1 MDRVTNSARS
11 RISTGYLTSRAGTSR
26 CQCYGAKGGDAA
38 KGGDV
43 TDIPTGDEP
52 AVTVALARLSAPVP
66 DQILDQ
72 VIATLPA
79 GRRSRLQQCMF
90 RVDAERGA
98 LAVMLARGVLG
109 ERLAV
114 SLQRVRLLCNAL
126 VTTWTRKRVSPGIHL
141 FDVQ

>member
-26 CQCYGAKGGDAA
+26 CQRYAAKGDAA
-38 KGGDV
+38 KGGDAA
-43 TDIPTGDEP
+43 DMPTGEEP

-79 GRRSRLQQCMF
+79 ERRSRLQQCMF